1 MKRQLRLPKPRPRQK
16 DTLRNEDN
24 SCLGPM
30 LDPLMGTGTREAL
43 LPPALAMRVPEARA
57 VVGPAIE
64 KSLRWNTCWNKEV
77 GNQVVD
83 PWDITDAKQFLRQH

>member
-1 MKRQLRLPKPRPRQK
+1 
-16 DTLRNEDN
+16 
-24 SCLGPM
+24 M
-30 LDPLMGTGTREAL
+30 LEPLMGIGIREAL

-77 GNQVVD
+77 GDQVVD
-83 PWDITDAKQFLRQH
+83 PWDVTDAKQFLRQH